1 MLSNKKLVSDFEGRF
16 SQELFKMGF
25 WVHLLTQNSAGQPA
39 DLIASKDGKAALI
52 DCKVCEKGY
61 FRLDRVEDNQIQ
73 AMSLWEECKNGPG
86 WFALELPIGQVRMF
100 SLQQLK
106 DLSCLHT
113 IIPREK
119 ILQGMTVEEWVKA
132 WN

>member
-1 MLSNKKLVSDFEGRF
+1 MASNKKLGSDFEGRF
-16 SQELFKMGF
+16 AHELSNLGF
-25 WVHLLTQNSAGQPA
+25 WVHLLTQNNAGQPA

-86 WFALELPIGQVRMF
+86 WFALELPTGQVRMF

-119 ILQGMTVEEWVKA
+119 ILQGITVEEWVKA